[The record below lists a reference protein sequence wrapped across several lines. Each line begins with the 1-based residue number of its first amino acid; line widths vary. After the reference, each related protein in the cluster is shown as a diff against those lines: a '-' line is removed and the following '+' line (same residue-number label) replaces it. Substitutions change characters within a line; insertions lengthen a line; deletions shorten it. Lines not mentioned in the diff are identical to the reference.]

1 MKAEKIGFIG
11 VGHMGHGMAKNLV
24 EKGWALSVMGHR
36 NRTPVDDLVGRG
48 AREVKTPRELAMVS
62 DIIVLCVTG
71 SPQVDAIFNGPE
83 GLLSAGRPLTV
94 IDSSTSEPAE
104 TVRLAADAAQKGV
117 TLIDAPLGRTPK
129 EAWEGTLDIMVGGSD
144 ADVARVRPIL
154 EAMAARVIHMGPTGA
169 GHTTKLL
176 NNFLSL
182 GYAAIYA
189 EAFTLA
195 KKAGVTPKALDQ
207 VLRGGRMDCGFY
219 QTYTK
224 WVIDRDPNAH
234 KFAISNGLKDLTYLA
249 GFANAMGVANP
260 VGAAARNSFAYAVG
274 TGNAEKYVPML
285 ADVIAGLN
293 GVSLVDP

>member
-36 NRTPVDDLVGRG
+36 NRAPVDDLVGRG

-129 EAWEGTLDIMVGGSD
+129 EAWEGTLDIMVGGAD

>member
-1 MKAEKIGFIG
+1 MAAEKMGFIG
-11 VGHMGHGMAKNLV
+11 VGHMGHGMAKNLL
-24 EKGWALSVMGHR
+24 EKGWSLTVMGHR
-36 NRTPVDDLVGRG
+36 NRAPVEDLVGRG
-48 AREVKTPRELAMVS
+48 AREAKTPREVALAS
-62 DIIVLCVTG
+62 DVVMLCVTG
-71 SPQVDAIFNGPE
+71 SPQVAAIFGGPD
-83 GLLSAGRPLTV
+83 GLLAAGKPITV

-104 TVRLAADAAQKGV
+104 TVRLAAEVAARGV

-129 EAWEGTLDIMVGGSD
+129 EAWEGTLDIMVGGSE
-144 ADVARVRPIL
+144 ADVTRVRPIL
-154 EAMAARVIHMGPTGA
+154 EAMAGRVIHMGPTGA

-195 KKAGVTPKALDQ
+195 KKAGVPPAALDK

-260 VGAAARNSFAYAVG
+260 VGAAARNSVAYAVG
-274 TGNAEKYVPML
+274 TGNADKYVPML